1 MSSGDGPRNTPGW
14 QKKDQTHTIKND
26 FLSLAPEVSGLGG
39 PTLHLST
46 GRRRI
51 KVLAWVTR
59 GIRPSWP
66 GHPPPR
72 GLDASCLQLAAEGPG
87 RRNLLGLFFP
97 LSPQGLAFTPLH
109 LL

>member
-51 KVLAWVTR
+51 KVPAWVTR
-59 GIRPSWP
+59 GISRAGPAI
-66 GHPPPR
+66 HPHV
-72 GLDASCLQLAAEGPG
+72 A
-87 RRNLLGLFFP
+87 
-97 LSPQGLAFTPLH
+97 
-109 LL
+109 